1 MVQRVLQL
9 ATEESDDPDLRDR
22 GFVYWRLL
30 SSNPEAAKAVVLSEK
45 PNIADDTFTLEPVVL
60 DMLIGQVKGKNVQRA
75 FLKPLLLTFCSI
87 HLRL

>member
-30 SSNPEAAKAVVLSEK
+30 STNPEAAKAVVLSEK
-45 PNIADDTFTLEPVVL
+45 PNIADDTFTLEPALL
-60 DMLIGQVKGKNVQRA
+60 DMLIGQVRTA
-75 FLKPLLLTFCSI
+75 CPCFLLCFVGSVWCMCRI
-87 HLRL
+87 